1 MPTEAHR
8 GERLGVLLAAIG
20 ALSYGVTVVVGED
33 LADAGM
39 GPATAL
45 GVRFLISG
53 LLLVVVLRV
62 RRIDVVPSTRQVAVA
77 FGLGLVYAVESTL
90 FFSALERGTAAAVAL
105 IFYAYPAMV
114 TIFEILRGSE
124 RAHRTTL
131 AALAMSMMGTAIVVV
146 GGGEVSLTPLG
157 VALALG
163 SAATFSAY
171 LLLGRDHTRGTD
183 PMVIACWVGIGA
195 GVANLA
201 KGAVAQQLT
210 NPSSRALEIVLY
222 GASTAI
228 AFTLT
233 FAAMSRIGA
242 SRVAV
247 VMTLE
252 AAASVVLAA
261 VFLGESVKVVQALG
275 GVVVLA
281 AAAVIAR
288 GQPPDVAIA
297 VEAAPA
303 AGT

>member
-1 MPTEAHR
+1 LPTERA
-8 GERLGVLLAAIG
+8 ERLGVLLAAIG
-20 ALSYGVTVVVGED
+20 AVSYGVTVVVGED

-39 GPATAL
+39 GPTTAL
-45 GVRFLISG
+45 GVRFTVGGVILA
-53 LLLVVVLRV
+53 LVLRA
-62 RRIDVVPSTRQVAVA
+62 RRVALFPSRREVLVA

-105 IFYAYPAMV
+105 VFYVYPAMV
-114 TIFEILRGSE
+114 TVYELARGTE

-131 AALAMSMMGTAIVVV
+131 VALGMSMIGTAVVVV
-146 GGGEVSLTPLG
+146 GGGEVALTPAG
-157 VALALG
+157 VAFALG

-171 LLLGRDHTRGTD
+171 LLFGRGLTRGTD
-183 PMVIACWVGIGA
+183 PMVIACWVGLGA
-195 GVANLA
+195 GVANLLR
-201 KGAVAQQLT
+201 GVVSHELT
-210 NPSSRALEIVLY
+210 NPSHRVIEIVVY

-247 VMTLE
+247 IMTLE
-252 AAASVVLAA
+252 AVASVVMAA
-261 VFLGESVKVVQALG
+261 VFLGESVRAVQALG

-288 GQPPDVAIA
+288 GQPPDVATAI
-297 VEAAPA
+297 EAAPA